1 MNRRSHPTDSCLK
14 SNALLQTAYQR
25 FAHMKCHCCQ
35 NNAGVCAW
43 KSASGATPTY
53 FFLVFFLLFIKRQR
67 LMLHTKCQ
75 PCHRDLHGWSLT
87 LDCFFFNIISQ
98 LEVQQTIA
106 HASTCTLA
114 ACGDCIMW
122 LWAQVLCGM
131 PVYFLQLIDHMKSS
145 ELDFGSQWAREWY
158 RLCECASM
166 CVCAVIHHCI
176 PLSTNRSMATLKLW
190 EPSERRCSSEVFRH
204 LLVHTQIS

>member
-1 MNRRSHPTDSCLK
+1 MQVNRRSHPTDSCLK
-14 SNALLQTAYQR
+14 SNALLQTGCQR

-53 FFLVFFLLFIKRQR
+53 FFLIFFTLYKTAEADASRKMSTLSQR
-67 LMLHTKCQ
+67 FAWLEFDIGML
-75 PCHRDLHGWSLT
+75 
-87 LDCFFFNIISQ
+87 FFNIITQ

-114 ACGDCIMW
+114 SCGDCIMW

-131 PVYFLQLIDHMKSS
+131 PVYFLQLIDHMKPS

-166 CVCAVIHHCI
+166 CVSA
-176 PLSTNRSMATLKLW
+176 L
-190 EPSERRCSSEVFRH
+190 
-204 LLVHTQIS
+204 

>member
-1 MNRRSHPTDSCLK
+1 MDQIATVCRQRLLLSSCQSKDKRILLLKIKCFASNCISAFRSHEMSLLPKQRRGVCLK
-14 SNALLQTAYQR
+14 IR
-25 FAHMKCHCCQ
+25 KRCHT
-35 NNAGVCAW
+35 NI
-43 KSASGATPTY
+43 
-53 FFLVFFLLFIKRQR
+53 FFSCFFLLFIKWQR
-67 LMLHTKCQ
+67 LMLHAKCQ

-87 LDCFFFNIISQ
+87 LDCFFFFNIITQ

-166 CVCAVIHHCI
+166 CVSA
-176 PLSTNRSMATLKLW
+176 L
-190 EPSERRCSSEVFRH
+190 
-204 LLVHTQIS
+204 